1 MVGVKGIVI
10 GLCLGLLPLSAMG
23 QGQAYWLPPAA
34 GGGVA
39 PSSPYTSGFSV
50 QPQSFYSGAG
60 AVSAPPSRPVCHAE
74 TCRSRSASSELAR
87 SKQQASW
94 KQGPFAELKRSVC
107 TETLTLKQ

>member
-1 MVGVKGIVI
+1 MVGFKGVVTA
-10 GLCLGLLPLSAMG
+10 LCVGLLPLSAMG

-60 AVSAPPSRPVCHAE
+60 AVSAPPAGQ
-74 TCRSRSASSELAR
+74 SAPKPAGAAPPQPTLLEVNNKLR
-87 SKQQASW
+87 GSKSPSH
-94 KQGPFAELKRSVC
+94 K
-107 TETLTLKQ
+107 

>member
-60 AVSAPPSRPVCHAE
+60 AVSVPPAGQSAMPKPAGAAPPPANLLEVNNKLRGSKAP
-74 TCRSRSASSELAR
+74 SRS
-87 SKQQASW
+87 
-94 KQGPFAELKRSVC
+94 
-107 TETLTLKQ
+107 

>member
-1 MVGVKGIVI
+1 MVGFKGVVI

-50 QPQSFYSGAG
+50 QPQAFYSGAG
-60 AVSAPPSRPVCHAE
+60 AVSAPPAGQAASRPAGAAPPQQTLLEVNNKL
-74 TCRSRSASSELAR
+74 RGSKSS
-87 SKQQASW
+87 SHK
-94 KQGPFAELKRSVC
+94 
-107 TETLTLKQ
+107 